1 MATSQAQPAGAVGV
15 GRSTSKRLRQEIP
28 NYLFILPHMVF
39 FVVFLAGP
47 IVYGLRMSF
56 YDWQILATEQRWVG
70 LGNYRALLRD
80 PLWWQVLRNTFL
92 FTAIT
97 VVVNMVVS
105 LLAATAI
112 KRDILGRDLF
122 RVLFYAPVIL
132 SVSVLGL
139 VATKVWN
146 MRLGLVNYYVTDVFG
161 GPLLDWLGTA
171 SLVIPTLSLT
181 TVWWSFGF
189 PMLVF
194 LAGLQNIPES
204 YYEAAKIDG
213 ANAIQSFLKI
223 TLPLLVPILLFVGIT
238 QFLAHMQVFGQP
250 FIMTR
255 GGPGNESKT
264 VVFYLYQTAWQFFRM
279 GYASAMAV
287 ALAVIMIAI
296 TALQFIVFRNRNV
309 EF

>member
-146 MRLGLVNYYVTDVFG
+146 VRLGLVNYYVTDVFG